1 MVFGEKNRGRLE
13 VVNYDYK
20 GMRIWSIGYSL
31 CTVYLPGE
39 ELNTIKLKN
48 FGYCP
53 ATKEFYYNNNV
64 HLPKEIKN
72 YFSGADFSVENR
84 SKMEELGI
92 FYLADID
99 ALIRKY
105 EETKDIVDTAKIGLE
120 IEKKNILRFTKTLR

>member
-1 MVFGEKNRGRLE
+1 MMYNSGTYLGGIVMVFGEKNRGRLE

-53 ATKEFYYNNNV
+53 ATKEFYYNKENV
-64 HLPKEIKN
+64 C
-72 YFSGADFSVENR
+72 
-84 SKMEELGI
+84 
-92 FYLADID
+92 
-99 ALIRKY
+99 
-105 EETKDIVDTAKIGLE
+105 
-120 IEKKNILRFTKTLR
+120 